1 MVLVSFLLTVNVKF
15 DVKEIN
21 WDDVGDLTEK
31 EISLEDQN
39 KLLSD
44 YERELIQKKMK
55 NKTSSV
61 EDSIGEELAQMDLEK
76 KQKKK
81 KAVSPDIGT

>member
-1 MVLVSFLLTVNVKF
+1 MKF